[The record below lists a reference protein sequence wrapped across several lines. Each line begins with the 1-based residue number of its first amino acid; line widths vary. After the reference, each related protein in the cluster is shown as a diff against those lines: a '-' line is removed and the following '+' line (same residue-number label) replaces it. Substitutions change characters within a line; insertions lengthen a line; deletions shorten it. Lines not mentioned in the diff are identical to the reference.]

1 MVEVLLAAAGVA
13 AKRLQRRAFGRT
25 DPDIAPGGRDGE
37 GADALEGR
45 FRRRLA
51 VACVAVREA
60 PSLANALD
68 PRRTPAATGC
78 PRARSTLLRTCGGG
92 HWPSGYGRLRL
103 SVAHNGPADACNPI
117 AIALRPQVATALL
130 AFHRHR

>member
-51 VACVAVREA
+51 GAVVAVREA
-60 PSLANALD
+60 PSLADAPHP
-68 PRRTPAATGC
+68 PRTRAATRC

-92 HWPSGYGRLRL
+92 HWPSGYGRFRR
-103 SVAHNGPADACNPI
+103 SVAHNGLAAACNPI
-117 AIALRPQVATALL
+117 AIALRPQVVTALR
-130 AFHRHR
+130 AFHRGR